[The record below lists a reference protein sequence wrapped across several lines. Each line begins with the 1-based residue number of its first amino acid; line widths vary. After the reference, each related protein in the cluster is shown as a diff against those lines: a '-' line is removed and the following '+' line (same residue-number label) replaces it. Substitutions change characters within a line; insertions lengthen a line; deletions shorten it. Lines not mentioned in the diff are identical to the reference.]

1 MLGTT
6 RAQRTL
12 SACLCSLP
20 CSTLGEVGGD
30 QRALKNLLLTADC
43 LQSALQH
50 HRRRTALVG
59 STVCQRARMLPVP
72 GESFYLAGPRL
83 GSSFAEFYVR
93 MCERA
98 TALLKGSEM
107 ASLVLVDTI

>member
-1 MLGTT
+1 MKYTKNSGTCMIG
-6 RAQRTL
+6 RPIINLRILVRSWRMVNIPTL
-12 SACLCSLP
+12 HLS
-20 CSTLGEVGGD
+20 
-30 QRALKNLLLTADC
+30 
-43 LQSALQH
+43 
-50 HRRRTALVG
+50 G
-59 STVCQRARMLPVP
+59 S
-72 GESFYLAGPRL
+72 GESFHLAGPRL

>member
-1 MLGTT
+1 MFIIIILLLSSTYPVQDPAQAGTSDPVKTGKLGPKLGTQ
-6 RAQRTL
+6 QRRL
-12 SACLCSLP
+12 DIRVVCCF
-20 CSTLGEVGGD
+20 
-30 QRALKNLLLTADC
+30 
-43 LQSALQH
+43 
-50 HRRRTALVG
+50 
-59 STVCQRARMLPVP
+59 TVTPISPR
-72 GESFYLAGPRL
+72 ESFYLAGPRL